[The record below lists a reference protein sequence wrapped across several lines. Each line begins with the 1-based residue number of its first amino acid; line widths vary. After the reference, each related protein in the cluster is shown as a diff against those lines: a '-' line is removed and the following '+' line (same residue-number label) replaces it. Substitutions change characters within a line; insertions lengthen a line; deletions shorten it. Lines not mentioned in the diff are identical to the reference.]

1 MIENFKTSIIH
12 RSASV
17 VLVTGMSGAGK
28 STALKTLEDIGFEAV
43 DNLPISLLAD
53 VVATR
58 RTLSSALAIGVDI
71 RTRDFAVEA
80 VFAEIDQLAVVNDKK
95 VALVFLDCDN
105 EILRRRYSETR
116 RRHPLAMDRKVL
128 DGIVRERTLVSP
140 LRDKADI
147 VIDSTMLEIY
157 QLRNILNNHF
167 NQSRRSAFV
176 VTVISFSYRHGVPR
190 ESDLV
195 FDVRFLRNP
204 HYEKA
209 LRPRT
214 GLDPEVGEFVES
226 DRSFEEFFN
235 SLTSLLG
242 PLLPRYQKE
251 GKSYLTIAVGCTG
264 GKHRSVFVA
273 KKLGE
278 WLRNSG
284 EVVNISHREILTD
297 Q

>member
-1 MIENFKTSIIH
+1 
-12 RSASV
+12 
-17 VLVTGMSGAGK
+17 MSGAGK